1 MSETT
6 DVIKMRIDWASL
18 NHSITVSD
26 LEEFCDIC
34 DDGSEDEFVFLTVEP
49 AQFCY
54 SREKSNKTLKDKI
67 LLSKAIFKIMIVT
80 RLFLR

>member
-1 MSETT
+1 M
-6 DVIKMRIDWASL
+6 

-34 DDGSEDEFVFLTVEP
+34 DYGSEDEFVFLTVEP

-54 SREKSNKTLKDKI
+54 SREKSNKTLEDKI
-67 LLSKAIFKIMIVT
+67 LLSKAILKIMIVT
-80 RLFLR
+80 GLFVR

>member
-1 MSETT
+1 
-6 DVIKMRIDWASL
+6 MRIHGASL
-18 NHSITVSD
+18 NHFITMSD
-26 LEEFCDIC
+26 LEEFSDIC

-67 LLSKAIFKIMIVT
+67 LLCQAFLTIYIITIVT
-80 RLFLR
+80 RLFQR

>member
-1 MSETT
+1 M
-6 DVIKMRIDWASL
+6 
-18 NHSITVSD
+18 TVSD

-34 DDGSEDEFVFLTVEP
+34 DDGSEDEFVFLAVEP

-54 SREKSNKTLKDKI
+54 SRKKSNKTLKDKI
-67 LLSKAIFKIMIVT
+67 LFSQAFLKIYSIMIVT